1 MKFFAAPLLV
11 LAAVATSVVAQAAG
25 NDFVDDVL
33 ARDEFSAGQISA
45 REFTEIHARHA
56 DEIFEAKRDLERL
69 ERRSRSTCYAAC
81 ATLTGGNR
89 IACWKK
95 CDAIWGK

>member
-11 LAAVATSVVAQAAG
+11 LAALASSVVAQGAG
-25 NDFVDDVL
+25 NEFVDDIL
-33 ARDEFSAGQISA
+33 ARDDFSGEQISA
-45 REFTEIHARHA
+45 RELSELHARHA
-56 DEIFEAKRDLERL
+56 DEIFEAKRGIERL
-69 ERRSRSTCYAAC
+69 ERRTRMTCYAAC
-81 ATLTGGNR
+81 ATLTGANK

>member
-1 MKFFAAPLLV
+1 MKFFAAPVLI
-11 LAAVATSVVAQAAG
+11 LAALASSVVAQAPG

-33 ARDEFSAGQISA
+33 AREEPEFNI
-45 REFTEIHARHA
+45 REFHELHARHS
-56 DEIFEAKRDLERL
+56 DEIFEMKRDLERV
-69 ERRSRSTCYAAC
+69 ERRSRSVCYASC

-89 IACWKK
+89 IRCWKK